1 MHTFHMYHVLKGF
14 RGLKKKKKRNQD
26 DPQGHLIFFL
36 SVPEYIY
43 KSVPFIDVRGSQTLV
58 LK

>member
-1 MHTFHMYHVLKGF
+1 MYHVLKGF
-14 RGLKKKKKRNQD
+14 RGLKKKKKKRNQD